1 MKLDSIIYDQDTL
14 ASALAQQLQ
23 TESPAFSAMY
33 PSSTA
38 TALVNGLSA
47 YSSMLQYCLIAA
59 LANCYTDSA
68 FSEAGVYQL
77 AETLGN
83 NLHGNSPAQVTVD
96 ITKTNFQ
103 TMRITIPANTQFEIN
118 KKKFFNEFPF
128 IIPANSNVAKDI
140 VLTQGERLEVNT
152 TSSGIPYERFYFSS
166 DFKASSTN
174 VEVFVNGVQWQVVDS
189 FLEYDKGYV
198 LDVNDMNRVIL
209 RTDPEGRSYIKV
221 GDGQLGT
228 LPPPESAI
236 TIKFTVNDG
245 ENGNIQETNLE
256 GTMVSLLRFI
266 DSQGNE
272 DYLQTTVITTT
283 TAYGGFNKQSIA
295 TLRHTSP
302 YVFASGHRAIRRQD
316 YRAILQNECGY
327 LTSQVWGEYE
337 EANMVGAYDSLMMN
351 MVYYTGL
358 KSFESYDYFNI
369 GNLTSQNRFEGSLLS
384 NKGFWGSYSIK
395 IEDLKNSASRFLM
408 QDTDAKGIMFLN
420 NEYLDSRDSLLP
432 EWIAYSADNGC
443 TISLEEITNSGTNY
457 KVNDVLQV
465 DVKSYIEENGIEIDN
480 NTVKVNYLKEDR
492 ANIEINKEV
501 NEISIKINDAYL
513 PNGIGSFKH
522 FQNLGTHT
530 ITEEHFNNIKRSGS
544 ADVNRQEALIC
555 GVVSDDLTN
564 LSELVLVDYDS
575 AESGSFNNTTAVLV
589 YDKAENKIGLRNDDN
604 TWNKN
609 ILLPFAKVEYS
620 KTENG
625 GVGSSLEIGKIT
637 SFNTIGYFGNVLFAL
652 PGAIAVT
659 PAGRSG
665 TTMNKKEIP
674 VNGVLLYSAN
684 QNKNGLYASLR
695 GAEIKAETD
704 ISYNSAV
711 NLNYDA
717 AGTVYDYCVFG
728 KYDVIN
734 GKIQNFELN
743 ETFAVPTNLPLYL
756 QVTNVN
762 SNTGG
767 VLNAKVLTKYSANE
781 YIYDL
786 LSLSGVTLKT
796 FGNTAGENCVVR
808 LNITP
813 IPKWSEI
820 SGDTKTLK
828 HVIVSTNDKTG
839 VNASATHKN
848 DIKNVRSDLP
858 DSSYYQSL
866 WEPTLNSP
874 IQIRLNYGP
883 TNAREAQDGIDLGK
897 RRISAIRFKAADPS
911 IGPFIGTVAMFG
923 YKGEATLST
932 SIDYSNIRNSEE
944 WDCIIERTY
953 LTNPYYNGT
962 QWTDWIATNLFTGDN
977 DTQNKPVFR
986 NDGYKYYV
994 IEFYSCE
1001 DTVDSELKNLTIGKM
1016 KILYDEDS
1024 SFIYYNQNSRV
1035 DLNFPSIGSPGAVN
1049 PPRGDRSP
1057 STIDGYLTDA
1067 LINNTTSQG
1076 NNFPLYSYDVTIK
1089 NANAS
1094 NGYVNGNTLAY
1105 TYVNSYTKKEMVFLV
1120 KITNA
1125 ANGDYTLTLDG
1136 SPVLAGTEEI
1146 NTAAPISLDNLPTYT
1161 LSQADIEIVNPGA
1174 GYRLNDKILV
1184 EGTNSSTPIIL
1195 QVTRVNTAGNIM
1207 TVAPVSALI
1216 VGGTFEGTFECSNS
1230 EGSLAGYGA
1239 TVNLTPMSNSSGTG
1253 ATISISSG
1261 SNISAQASFYGN
1273 RIDSA
1278 NINRLDQPIIDQY
1291 NHFTTYL
1298 EFKQPAI
1305 KHVNLVLKVSL
1316 SNKANINNTLIIQ
1329 NIRTNIQ
1336 KLFEITPDYIGKG
1349 LKVSD
1354 IYKAVMKT
1362 EFVEWCKVLLPMDN
1376 IETQKNELLIPADI
1390 QITEDVSSFK

>member
-166 DFKASSTN
+166 DFRASSTN
-174 VEVFVNGVQWQVVDS
+174 VEVYVNGVQWLVVDS

-228 LPPPESAI
+228 LPPAESAI
-236 TIKFTVNDG
+236 TIRFTVNDG

-272 DYLQTTVITTT
+272 DYLQTTVVTTT
-283 TAYGGFNKQSIA
+283 TAYGGFSKQSIA

-369 GNLTSQNRFEGSLLS
+369 GNLTSPNRFEGSLLS
-384 NKGFWGSYSIK
+384 NKGFWGSYSVK
-395 IEDLKNSASRFLM
+395 IEDLKNSTSRFLM

-420 NEYLDSRDSLLP
+420 NEYLDSRDSILP

-443 TISLEEITNSGTNY
+443 TISLEEITNAGTNY
-457 KVNDVLQV
+457 KVNDILQI
-465 DVKSYIEENGIEIDN
+465 DIMSYINENGIRSGADA
-480 NTVKVNYLKEDR
+480 VKVNYLKENKT
-492 ANIEINKEV
+492 NIEINRRVDELD
-501 NEISIKINDAYL
+501 ITINDAYL
-513 PNGIGSFKH
+513 PNGEGSFKH
-522 FQNLGTHT
+522 FQNLGKHT
-530 ITEEHFNNIKRSGS
+530 LTKTDFDNIKHS
-544 ADVNRQEALIC
+544 ASWDQNQKEALIC
-555 GVVSDDLTN
+555 GIINEDLTTF
-564 LSELVLVDYDS
+564 SGLVLVAYDCAS
-575 AESGSFNNTTAVLV
+575 SGSFNNSTDILV
-589 YDKAENKIGLRNDDN
+589 YDKTENRIGLKNEDDG

-609 ILLPFAKVEYS
+609 ILLPFAKVEYDE
-620 KTENG
+620 TTDFTIG
-625 GVGSSLEIGKIT
+625 EIV
-637 SFNTIGYFGNVLFAL
+637 SFNAVGYFGNVLFAL
-652 PGAIAVT
+652 PGVVAVT
-659 PAGRSG
+659 PAGRNG
-665 TTMNKKEIP
+665 TVMEKTEMD
-674 VNGVLLYSAN
+674 VDGVLIYSAN
-684 QNKNGLYASLR
+684 QNKNSLYASINSV
-695 GAEIKAETD
+695 EIKAETD
-704 ISYNSAV
+704 ITYNSTL

-717 AGTVYDYCVFG
+717 AGSIYNYCVFG
-728 KYDVIN
+728 KYDIVN
-734 GKIQNFELN
+734 GRIKNFESN
-743 ETFAVPTNLPLYL
+743 ENFASSTDLPIYL
-756 QVTNVN
+756 QVTSIN

-767 VLNAKVLTKYSANE
+767 VLTAKVLTKYSANE

-786 LSLSGVTLKT
+786 LSLSGVALKT
-796 FGNTAGENCVVR
+796 FGYTTGEDCTVR
-808 LNITP
+808 LNIMP
-813 IPKWSEI
+813 VPKWSEI
-820 SGDTKTLK
+820 MGDTKTLK

-866 WEPTLNSP
+866 WEPTLNNP

-962 QWTDWIATNLFTGDN
+962 QWTDWIATNLFTGEN

-1067 LINNTTSQG
+1067 LINNTTGVG
-1076 NNFPLYSYDVTIK
+1076 NNFPLYSYNVTVE

-1125 ANGDYTLTLDG
+1125 TNGDYTLTLDG
-1136 SPVLAGTEEI
+1136 SPILAGTEEI

-1161 LSQADIEIVNPGA
+1161 LAQADIEIVNPGA
-1174 GYRLNDKILV
+1174 GYRLNDKIQV

-1207 TVAPVSALI
+1207 TVAPVSTLI
-1216 VGGTFEGTFECSNS
+1216 IGGTFEGTFECSNS

-1239 TVNLTPMSNSSGTG
+1239 TVKLTPTGNSSGTG

-1261 SNISAQASFYGN
+1261 PNISAQASFYGN

-1298 EFKQPAI
+1298 EFKQPTI

-1329 NIRTNIQ
+1329 NIRTNLQ

-1376 IETQKNELLIPADI
+1376 VETQKNELLIPADI
-1390 QITEDVSSFK
+1390 QIIEDVSSFK